1 MPFLRGKNL
10 SDESRSSPVSKPELQ
25 CTDKGIRQI
34 KYRRKIGT
42 AFTVSGMWEVKSLN
56 DKYH

>member
-1 MPFLRGKNL
+1 MTRA
-10 SDESRSSPVSKPELQ
+10 EVVSPVSKPELQ

-42 AFTVSGMWEVKSLN
+42 AFTVPGLWEVKSLT